1 MYQNTWYILST
12 QQMMVIIVD
21 IINILKPNMT
31 KYQSLN
37 NTQIYC
43 GQRKLVFSH
52 YRKRNY
58 KSAKGKD

>member
-31 KYQSLN
+31 KYQSL
-37 NTQIYC
+37 IYIDNH
-43 GQRKLVFSH
+43 QHFNEVI
-52 YRKRNY
+52 Y
-58 KSAKGKD
+58 